1 MATRSCNS
9 TTASRSAAS
18 PSSLVV
24 VRLEETGELL
34 EQTCGEISDATTT
47 ELIEVANSVAAQ
59 RKMQDLLPVYFHSW
73 QLQSPESIMVFLL
86 LSYFVLKRECTGL
99 KRDRQSFEDH
109 IESLKTR
116 VGELEQDLT
125 TVSATAANK
134 PVHSVGKLKELQ
146 DRNTKLQKAQDEV
159 SVCACDQ
166 GTIPTL
172 YPKKQIS
179 NEDCNRRASE

>member
-1 MATRSCNS
+1 MASRSCNS

-18 PSSLVV
+18 PSSLV

-109 IESLKTR
+109 IERLQTR
-116 VGELEQDLT
+116 VEELILEQEQ
-125 TVSATAANK
+125 VSSATTNEPCSL
-134 PVHSVGKLKELQ
+134 PVHNAEQPLRTEFEGNKIVISCRNMVCIRNKSCSCEQQSEVAKRPPFAQ
-146 DRNTKLQKAQDEV
+146 DR
-159 SVCACDQ
+159 
-166 GTIPTL
+166 
-172 YPKKQIS
+172 
-179 NEDCNRRASE
+179 